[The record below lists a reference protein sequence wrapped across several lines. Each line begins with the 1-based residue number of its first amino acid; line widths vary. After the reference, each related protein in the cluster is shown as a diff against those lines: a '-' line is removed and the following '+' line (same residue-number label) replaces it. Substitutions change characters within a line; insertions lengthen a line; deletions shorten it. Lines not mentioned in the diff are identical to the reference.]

1 MAIDKSLTLFFVAF
15 TLIYTCRANPC
26 KAGVYF
32 SDMYKIRVSII
43 LMIVL
48 VGCYLSS
55 CRTQKNPNSA
65 ADQVKE
71 NASTAGKKSIVQ
83 ELKDNSHLPV
93 ELRIALY
100 RRLKQEQP
108 ENYDFENEDNLTM
121 YGYFFLWNSQISE
134 SIEIFKLIVAEF
146 PESANAYDSLGEAY
160 LAKGD
165 KALSLANYEKSL
177 AMNPD
182 NFHAEDQIE
191 RIKYPD
197 RIPESPAEKFDNVYT
212 PAEYKADLEQLGHKL
227 VAVNPNALKFISDKD
242 FWDIIEAKKSLI
254 TEQTTYG
261 EFAWH
266 CSEIIA
272 SVNCSHT
279 SMGGFYTENEILPL
293 SLRFPLQTRWVN
305 DQLFVVAV
313 LNNDDRV
320 NIKDEILSINGI
332 AVGEL
337 MSDIYLHIPS
347 QGFIETTKKHYFN
360 TWATGMVPF
369 ALAFPPSYEIQ
380 VQGKSN
386 PITLQS
392 AQRFND
398 PISDNSIASCDD
410 NLCLEILKDNQSA
423 VMTISSF
430 NYYRWNN
437 FDEFT
442 VFADRSFKELNEKG
456 IENLIIDLRFNGG
469 GSPESSIYLLKYLI
483 DEPFTYFS
491 TGYHEGQGEQEP
503 FVNPYKGKLYFLID
517 GNGNSTTGHF
527 MAKVKDLELGTII
540 GEELGSNQLCTAGQT
555 LCRLSYT
562 KLNYHIANAPSR
574 VAASLPDETGIL
586 PDHYVTQ
593 SIDQYLN
600 KIDAVKVY
608 AFELIAKHP

>member
-1 MAIDKSLTLFFVAF
+1 
-15 TLIYTCRANPC
+15 
-26 KAGVYF
+26 
-32 SDMYKIRVSII
+32 MYKIRVSII

-48 VGCYLSS
+48 VGCCLSS
-55 CRTQKNPNSA
+55 CQAQKNPNSSA
-65 ADQVKE
+65 NQEKE
-71 NASTAGKKSIVQ
+71 SVSTSEKKSIVQ
-83 ELKDNSHLPV
+83 ELKENSHLPV

-108 ENYDFENEDNLTM
+108 ESYDFENEDNLTM

-165 KALSLANYEKSL
+165 KELSLANYEKSL

-197 RIPESPAEKFDNVYT
+197 RIPESPAEKFAKVYT
-212 PAEYKADLEQLGHKL
+212 PAEYKADLDQLGHKL
-227 VAVNPNALKFISDKD
+227 VAVNPNALKFISEKD
-242 FWDIIEAKKSLI
+242 FWGIVEAKKALI
-254 TEQTTYG
+254 TEQTTYS
-261 EFAWH
+261 EFVWH
-266 CSEIIA
+266 CSEIVA

-279 SMGGFYTENEILPL
+279 SIGEFYTESEMLPMA
-293 SLRFPLQTRWVN
+293 LRFPMQTRWVN
-305 DQLFVVAV
+305 DQLFVLAV

-320 NIKDEILSINGI
+320 NIKDEILSINGV
-332 AVGEL
+332 AVAEL
-337 MSDIYLHIPS
+337 MRDIYRHIPS
-347 QGFIETTKKHYFN
+347 QGLIETTKKHYFN
-360 TWATGMVPF
+360 TWSTAMIPF
-369 ALAFPPSYEIQ
+369 ALAFPQSYEIQ
-380 VQGKSN
+380 VQGKSK
-386 PITLQS
+386 PIVLQQ

-398 PISDNSIASCDD
+398 PIGDNSIASCGD
-410 NLCLEILKDNQSA
+410 LCLEIQKGSKSA
-423 VMTISSF
+423 VMTIRTF

-442 VFADRSFKELNEKG
+442 AFADRSFKELNEKE

-503 FVNPYKGKLYFLID
+503 FANGYKGKLYFLID

-527 MAKVKDLELGTII
+527 MAKVKDLQLGTII

-555 LCRLSYT
+555 LCRLGNT
-562 KLNYHIANAPSR
+562 KLNYHIANSPSR
-574 VAASLPDETGIL
+574 VAIASPSDETGIL
-586 PDHYVTQ
+586 PDHYVSQ
-593 SIDQYLN
+593 SIEQYLN
-600 KIDAVKVY
+600 KTDAVKAF
-608 AFELIAKHP
+608 AFELIAK